1 MTSKLYYER
10 PYDKTFE
17 AQILSQTDVEGKNHV
32 VLDQTLFY
40 PSGGGQPCDLGT
52 INGVAIE
59 DVFEEKG
66 VIVHVLAQK
75 LTGEAAHGKL
85 DWRRRYA
92 LMQQHLGQ
100 HMLSAVFV
108 RDYDLATV
116 GMRLRP
122 DALYIDLDGYINEE
136 SLANAEMEANRAI
149 YAQMPVEF
157 IFPSLEEIRLHS
169 RRDIPETDEAI
180 RIVKVGNL
188 DYVPC
193 CGLHCQNTA
202 EVGMIKVHKL
212 DTHKHGSRIHFVCG
226 LAALKHFAM
235 VNTQVQSIAHHLTC
249 AEGEVADRVLKLHE
263 EVQSLKED
271 KNALQNRIA
280 ALEAAELLRSAP
292 RIGDVAL
299 VTRTLPNATQVE
311 LKQLFAHLTENPGVV
326 VVLGG
331 HNDTG
336 AFLMMGCNKTQKGVD
351 VREAFR
357 TALTK
362 ISGKGGGGPCYAQG
376 FGSHTENL
384 EEALKEASETI
395 HAQLK
400 D

>member
-1 MTSKLYYER
+1 MAAKLYYDR
-10 PYDKTFE
+10 LYDKAFD
-17 AQILSQTDVEGKNHV
+17 AKILSQTDVDGKNHV

-52 INGVAIE
+52 LNGVVVE

-75 LTGEAAHGKL
+75 LAGDTAHGEL
-85 DWRRRYA
+85 DWKRRYM

-108 RDYDLATV
+108 RDHDMGTV

-122 DALYIDLDGYINEE
+122 DALYIDIDGYINEA
-136 SLANAEMEANRAI
+136 SLAKAEMEVNRAI
-149 YAQMPVEF
+149 YAQIPVE
-157 IFPSLEEIRLHS
+157 ILFPTVEEIRKHS

-180 RIVKVGNL
+180 RIVKIGDL

-202 EVGMIKVHKL
+202 EVGMIKVLKL
-212 DTHKHGSRIHFVCG
+212 DTHKHGSRIHFICG
-226 LAALKHFAM
+226 IAASELFGQMHA
-235 VNTQVQSIAHHLTC
+235 QLQSIAQDFNC
-249 AEGEVADRVLKLHE
+249 SEGEVADRALKLHE

-271 KNALQNRIA
+271 KNALLNRIA

-299 VTRTLPNATQVE
+299 ITHTVPDATQLE
-311 LKQLFAHLTENPGVV
+311 LKELFTHLTENPGVV
-326 VVLGG
+326 AVLGG
-331 HNDTG
+331 HNATG
-336 AFLMMGCNKTQKGVD
+336 AFLMMGCNKAQKGVD
-351 VREAFR
+351 VRAAFKA
-357 TALTK
+357 ALAK
-362 ISGKGGGGPCYAQG
+362 IGGKGGGGPCYAQG
-376 FGSHTENL
+376 FGSNAQSL
-384 EEALKEASETI
+384 PEALKEASEAI
-395 HAQLK
+395 KAQLEG
-400 D
+400 